1 MNTTQCNKQ
10 NLTTDKTLQG
20 VCQNLCAKLVQQI
33 GQAKNNL
40 VTEFRDAFTTQ
51 EQLLQLAIVEADAL
65 AWQTDYPHLLFPAL
79 ATEKIE
85 SAASWRAR
93 QGFLLRHTSPYALA
107 A

>member
-1 MNTTQCNKQ
+1 MNTPQCNKE
-10 NLTTDKTLQG
+10 NLTADKTLQG
-20 VCQNLCAKLVQQI
+20 VCRELCAKLVQQI

-40 VTEFRDAFTTQ
+40 VAEFQDAFGTQ
-51 EQLLQLAIVEADAL
+51 AQLLQLAIVEADAL

-85 SAASWRAR
+85 RAAHWRAR
-93 QGFLLRHTSPYALA
+93 QGFLLRNTSPYALA

>member
-1 MNTTQCNKQ
+1 MNTTECNKL
-10 NLTTDKTLQG
+10 NLTADKTLKDT
-20 VCQNLCAKLVQQI
+20 CQELCAKFVQQI

-40 VTEFRDAFTTQ
+40 VAEFQGAFATQ
-51 EQLLQLAIVEADAL
+51 QQLLQLAIVEADAL

-85 SAASWRAR
+85 RAAQWRTR
-93 QGFLLRHTSPYALA
+93 QHFLMRNTSPYALA

>member
-1 MNTTQCNKQ
+1 MNTTEYNKQ
-10 NLTTDKTLQG
+10 NLTVDKTLKDT
-20 VCQNLCAKLVQQI
+20 CQELCAKFVQQI
-33 GQAKNNL
+33 GQAKKNL
-40 VTEFRDAFTTQ
+40 VAEFRDAFATQ

-85 SAASWRAR
+85 RAAHWQAR
-93 QGFLLRHTSPYALA
+93 QGFLLRNTSPYALA